1 MKWRLTVRGGFAAAH
16 RLVGS
21 GGKCE
26 SLHGHNFKVSLKVEG
41 DQLDDTG
48 MLIDFGD
55 LKGILKSVLENLDH
69 SDLNDHPDFRNVSP
83 SSENI
88 ARYIWQ
94 EVTRKCSEPGIEI
107 HSLTVSE
114 SETASATCLPEES
127 DQD

>member
-88 ARYIWQ
+88 ARYIY
-94 EVTRKCSEPGIEI
+94 EKLRVKLPEGIKLRNIRVVEEPGC
-107 HSLTVSE
+107 TANFSE
-114 SETASATCLPEES
+114 S
-127 DQD
+127 